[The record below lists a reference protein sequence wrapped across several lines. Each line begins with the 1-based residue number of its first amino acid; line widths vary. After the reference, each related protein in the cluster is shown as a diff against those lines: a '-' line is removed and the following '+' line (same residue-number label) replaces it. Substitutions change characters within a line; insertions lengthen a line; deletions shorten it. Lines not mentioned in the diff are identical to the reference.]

1 VSAVSIPHDRVEN
14 LVDVIQSGR
23 VYDLEQPRYFGA
35 PTHPAHVPGFVY
47 ALHRRHEAGHSESR
61 TGASGLI
68 LMPDHSGTHLD
79 ALCHQAEDL
88 HLYGGR
94 QVDARLQTSTGFSE
108 LGVET
113 VPPLLTRGILLD
125 AARHAGVERIAP
137 GRSLGARDLQ
147 AIARRQGVS
156 VRERDVVLVRTG
168 NGARWHDPTA
178 YMDGAGIAA
187 DASRWLSNQRVTAVG
202 ADNMAWD
209 LIGPVDPETGTTLPG
224 HILLLVRSGI
234 YILENLFL
242 EDLAREAQH
251 EFVFLCLPLKMRGA
265 TGSPVR
271 PVAIVPGRSTD

>member
-1 VSAVSIPHDRVEN
+1 MSESPRAGHRVEN
-14 LVDVIQSGR
+14 LVDAILTAR

-94 QVDARLQTSTGFSE
+94 QVDARLQSSTGFSE

-113 VPPLLTRGILLD
+113 VPPLLARGILLD

-147 AIARRQGVS
+147 AIARQQGVS

-168 NGARWHDPTA
+168 NGALWHDPTA

-187 DASRWLSNQRVTAVG
+187 DASRWLSNQRVIAVG

-209 LIGPVDPETGTTLPG
+209 LIGPVDPEIGTTLPG

-242 EDLAREAQH
+242 EELAREAQY

-271 PVAIVPGRSTD
+271 PVAIVPGRATD